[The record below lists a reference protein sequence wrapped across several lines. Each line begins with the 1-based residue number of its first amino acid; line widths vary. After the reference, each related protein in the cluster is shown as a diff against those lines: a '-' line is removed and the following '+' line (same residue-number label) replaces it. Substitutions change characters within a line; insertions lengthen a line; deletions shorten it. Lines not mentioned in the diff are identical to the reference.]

1 MPLKPFTLAVLEC
14 DQPLDHARIDLGG
27 HTGVWSALFADAA
40 DAQGIPRDRIKVIGY
55 NAEEG
60 LPTLDGS
67 GNKDTGEE
75 RIDAVLVS
83 GSRYN
88 AWGDDAW
95 IINLVEFV
103 RECVEKKVPVIG
115 ICFGHQVVGRALGAE
130 VGRSENGWEVAP
142 TRLVVSEAGK
152 GVFGKDEITLHLMNR
167 DIVKTCPPNMEI
179 LASSSNAK
187 IHSLYRP
194 GAIFTVQ
201 GHPEFNGEIIKEL
214 LKMRIESGV
223 VPEDTGNDG
232 IGRALLPHDGLA
244 VTIAFWKFLGI

>member
-1 MPLKPFTLAVLEC
+1 MPRKPFTLAILEC
-14 DQPLDHARIDLGG
+14 DQPLDNARISLGG
-27 HTGVWSALFADAA
+27 HTGVWTSLFASAA
-40 DAQGIPRDRIKVIGY
+40 DAQGIPRDRLNIIGY

-60 LPTLDGS
+60 LPSLNG
-67 GNKDTGEE
+67 GNKDVDED

-95 IINLVEFV
+95 IVNLVGFV

-130 VGRSENGWEVAP
+130 VGRSEDGWEVAP

-152 GVFGKDEITLHLMNR
+152 GVFGKDVITLHLMNR
-167 DIVKTCPPNMEI
+167 DIVKSCPSDMEI

-201 GHPEFNGEIIKEL
+201 GHPEFNEEIIKEL
-214 LKMRIESGV
+214 LKMRVESGV
-223 VPEDTGNDG
+223 IPEETGNDG
-232 IGRALLPHDGLA
+232 IERAPLPHDGLA
-244 VTIAFWKFLGI
+244 VTIAFLNFLGV

>member
-152 GVFGKDEITLHLMNR
+152 GVFGKDEIVSFPFFY
-167 DIVKTCPPNMEI
+167 ISF
-179 LASSSNAK
+179 SSSSFFVSFFMIYYFLK
-187 IHSLYRP
+187 EEGRKEGRL
-194 GAIFTVQ
+194 TVFYYCKR
-201 GHPEFNGEIIKEL
+201 HYI
-214 LKMRIESGV
+214 S
-223 VPEDTGNDG
+223 
-232 IGRALLPHDGLA
+232 
-244 VTIAFWKFLGI
+244 